1 MEIVN
6 NIFKRTRKNP
16 IGKIMI
22 DESMR
27 PISSRETVQDYM
39 NYQNKRKAQ
48 IAQEKKEQFEES
60 LRQSA
65 VREVKSGSALFG
77 ASRNIFEQQL
87 TKDIAVSLDDMEQRK
102 RAKLEVN
109 KMIDDMTPEMFK
121 RYQGHMIAF
130 NLR

>member
-1 MEIVN
+1 MERTHK
-6 NIFKRTRKNP
+6 IFKRTRKNP

-39 NYQNKRKAQ
+39 NYTNKRKAQ
-48 IAQEKKEQFEES
+48 IAQEKKEEFEES

-87 TKDIAVSLDDMEQRK
+87 TKDISKSLDDMEQRK

>member
-1 MEIVN
+1 
-6 NIFKRTRKNP
+6 
-16 IGKIMI
+16 MI

-87 TKDIAVSLDDMEQRK
+87 TKDIAVNLDDMEQRK
-102 RAKLEVN
+102 RMKIDMN
-109 KMIDDMTPEMFK
+109 KMIDDMDKATFK
-121 RYQGHMIAF
+121 RFQGTMITF
-130 NLR
+130 NLSSGI

>member
-1 MEIVN
+1 
-6 NIFKRTRKNP
+6 
-16 IGKIMI
+16 MI

-39 NYQNKRKAQ
+39 NYTNKRKAQ
-48 IAQEKKEQFEES
+48 IAQEKKLEFEES

-65 VREVKSGSALFG
+65 VREVKSNSALFG

-87 TKDIAVSLDDMEQRK
+87 TKDIAVNLDDMEQRK
-102 RAKLEVN
+102 QAKLEVN

>member
-1 MEIVN
+1 
-6 NIFKRTRKNP
+6 
-16 IGKIMI
+16 MI

-77 ASRNIFEQQL
+77 ASRNIFQEQL
-87 TKDIAVSLDDMEQRK
+87 TKDTADSLSLMERK
-102 RAKLEVN
+102 RKMKLSMN
-109 KMIDDMTPEMFK
+109 SMIDDLNEPDFTRFEST
-121 RYQGHMIAF
+121 MIEF
-130 NLR
+130 NLSK

>member
-1 MEIVN
+1 
-6 NIFKRTRKNP
+6 
-16 IGKIMI
+16 MI
-22 DESMR
+22 DETMR

-121 RYQGHMIAF
+121 KYQGHMIAF

>member
-1 MEIVN
+1 
-6 NIFKRTRKNP
+6 
-16 IGKIMI
+16 
-22 DESMR
+22 MR
-27 PISSRETVQDYM
+27 PLSHRESVQDYQ
-39 NYQNKRKAQ
+39 NYVNKRKSQ
-48 IAQEKKEQFEES
+48 IAHEKKLEFEES